1 MTKELSLEEYTE
13 YLNKFS
19 VLDIGIKGKIKKGKD
34 FNGNY
39 IYISNTEKFILTP
52 PEYINYYE
60 FKKEFKIK
68 NELLRKINLCIKNT
82 VLSNNITNENEKL
95 YKQYQSQL
103 QELLDKEEII
113 NDYIKASTL
122 ELKNDIK
129 KLQQESNICKNE
141 LQTIYENKTS
151 LYKNDFDEWS
161 KQNKLYLKTM
171 QKLNKINKSLN
182 KKEKFVD
189 DKIETD
195 NIMIKHPSIEFNP
208 QKYNIDTII
217 T

>member
-1 MTKELSLEEYTE
+1 MTKELSLEEYSE
-13 YLNKFS
+13 YLNKFF

-34 FNGNY
+34 INGNY

-60 FKKEFKIK
+60 FKKEFKNK

-82 VLSNNITNENEKL
+82 VLSNNITKENENL
-95 YKQYQSQL
+95 YNQYQSQL
-103 QELLDKEEII
+103 QELLNKEEII
-113 NDYIKASTL
+113 NDYFKTSTL
-122 ELKNDIK
+122 ELKQEIK
-129 KLQQESNICKNE
+129 KLQQEKNICENE
-141 LQTIYENKTS
+141 LQTIYENKII

-161 KQNKLYLKTM
+161 KQNKLYLKTI
-171 QKLNKINKSLN
+171 QKLNKINKLLN

-208 QKYNIDTII
+208 KKYNIDII
-217 T
+217 IS